1 MQFLLSFMFILMF
14 QIEMESRRNDGADDD
29 AHESDLQLVGEKR
42 LPVFSQHGTHVDQ
55 KYRPRHGTDDGKDRE
70 FREGKLRD
78 ARRQGNEGT
87 DPRKQTAGKDRNA
100 AIGLK
105 PVFCGDH
112 FFRAHT
118 AFLRV
123 AKDHVAPALVAHVVG
138 GQRADQPSQ
147 CADQD
152 RRPEGE
158 DTLRDEETRKAQN
171 DSERKD
177 MMNSINMILLKNG

>member
-1 MQFLLSFMFILMF
+1 
-14 QIEMESRRNDGADDD
+14 MESRCDDGADDD
-29 AHESDLQLVGEKR
+29 ADKSDLQLVREER
-42 LPVFSQHGTHVDQ
+42 MPVFSQHGTHVDQ
-55 KYRPRHGTDDGKDRE
+55 KYGPGDSADDGQDRE
-70 FREGKLRD
+70 FREGKLCD

-100 AIGLK
+100 AVGLK
-105 PVFCGDH
+105 PVFGGDH

-118 AFLRV
+118 AFLCV

-138 GQRADQPSQ
+138 GQGADQPSQ

-171 DSERKD
+171 DLTGDGDIHVFERHTDKERKIAPFREKRYD
-177 MMNSINMILLKNG
+177 EFHR